1 MTENYRRGAAEALRL
16 ARLTRCTCA
25 LLKERS
31 PSCGCSRIYDGTF
44 TGTLTDENGVAAEL
58 LLQNG
63 IRVFGESQLDEL
75 LNFIRSSV
83 K

>member
-1 MTENYRRGAAEALRL
+1 M
-16 ARLTRCTCA
+16 
-25 LLKERS
+25 
-31 PSCGCSRIYDGTF
+31 F
-44 TGTLTDENGVAAEL
+44 TGTLTDGNGVAAEL